1 MLITGIIG
9 YPLDMTLSPRMHNAA
24 YQAKKIDGAYLR
36 IPVEPVRLEDV
47 LNALRVIGCRGV
59 NVTNPHKETLLLFLN
74 EISKEAKEVGAVN
87 TVVFNDNGLS
97 GYNTDVDG
105 LQALLRNVEIDL
117 DQKNV
122 MLIGA
127 GGVAKA
133 AAWAL
138 SQYNLRNLYITD
150 IIAAKAEN
158 LASRYGATVI
168 NSNHLLSPLNTTDMV
183 INASSVDLQD
193 DVTPF
198 MQRGS
203 LYLDL
208 NYKFSVK
215 QHEGIRSV
223 NGLDMLLYQGVR
235 AFEIFT
241 GESAPVDVMRQA
253 LGINYD

>member
-9 YPLDMTLSPRMHNAA
+9 YPLDMTLSPRMHTAA
-24 YQAKKIDGAYLR
+24 FRAKKIDGAYLR

-47 LNALRVIGCRGV
+47 LHALRVIGCRGI

-74 EISKEAKEVGAVN
+74 AISKEAKEVGAVN
-87 TVVFNDNGLS
+87 TVVFEENGLA

-105 LQALLRNVEIDL
+105 FQALLNKVEFDL
-117 DQKNV
+117 NRKNV
-122 MLIGA
+122 LLIGA
-127 GGVAKA
+127 GGVARA
-133 AAWAL
+133 AAWVL
-138 SQYNLRNLYITD
+138 SQSNLNNLYITD
-150 IIAAKAEN
+150 IISSKAEK
-158 LASRYGATVI
+158 LASKHGATAVDS
-168 NSNHLLSPLNTTDMV
+168 NSLHSPLNTTDMV

-203 LYLDL
+203 LYMDL
-208 NYKFSVK
+208 NYKFPLK
-215 QHEGIRSV
+215 QRTGIRCV

-241 GESAPVDVMRQA
+241 GETAPVDVMKNA
-253 LGINYD
+253 LGTDND

>member
-9 YPLDMTLSPRMHNAA
+9 YPLDMTLSPRMHTAA
-24 YQAKKIDGAYLR
+24 FQAKKIDGTYLK
-36 IPVEPVRLEDV
+36 IPVEPARLEDV
-47 LNALRVIGCRGV
+47 LNALRVIGCIGV
-59 NVTNPHKETLLLFLN
+59 NVTNPHKETLLFFLN

-87 TVVFNDNGLS
+87 TVVFNENGLS
-97 GYNTDVDG
+97 GHNTDVFG
-105 LQALLRNVEIDL
+105 FQALLDRVKIDL
-117 DQKNV
+117 TRKNV
-122 MLIGA
+122 LLIGA

-133 AAWAL
+133 AAWVL
-138 SQYNLRNLYITD
+138 SQLRLNKLYITD
-150 IIAAKAEN
+150 IVKPKAET
-158 LASRYGATVI
+158 LASQYGATVV
-168 NSNHLLSPLNTTDMV
+168 NSNSLHSPLNTTDMV

-203 LYLDL
+203 LYMDL
-208 NYKFSVK
+208 NYKFPVK

-241 GESAPVDVMRQA
+241 GEEAPVDVMKNA

>member
-1 MLITGIIG
+1 
-9 YPLDMTLSPRMHNAA
+9 
-24 YQAKKIDGAYLR
+24 
-36 IPVEPVRLEDV
+36 
-47 LNALRVIGCRGV
+47 
-59 NVTNPHKETLLLFLN
+59 
-74 EISKEAKEVGAVN
+74 
-87 TVVFNDNGLS
+87 
-97 GYNTDVDG
+97 
-105 LQALLRNVEIDL
+105 
-117 DQKNV
+117 

-158 LASRYGATVI
+158 LANQYDATVI

-203 LYLDL
+203 LYMDL
-208 NYKFSVK
+208 NYKFPVK
-215 QHEGIRSV
+215 QHDGIRSI

-241 GESAPVDVMRQA
+241 GESAPIDVMKNA
-253 LGINYD
+253 LGTDYD